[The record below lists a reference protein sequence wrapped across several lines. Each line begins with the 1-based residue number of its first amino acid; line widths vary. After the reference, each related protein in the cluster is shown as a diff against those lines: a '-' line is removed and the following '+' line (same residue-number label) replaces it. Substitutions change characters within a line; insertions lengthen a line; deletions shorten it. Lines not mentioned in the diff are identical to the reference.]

1 MKNWSIPENLITKPF
16 LSPKDLKEILGISIQ
31 SIYRLIDTRKL
42 PAFKIGKSLRFYKED
57 VIEFI
62 QKQRIDQFW

>member
-1 MKNWSIPENLITKPF
+1 MTKPF
-16 LSPKDLKEILGISIQ
+16 LSPKDLKELLGISIP
-31 SIYRLIDTRKL
+31 SIYRLIDNRKL

-62 QKQRIDQFW
+62 QKQRIDQF

>member
-1 MKNWSIPENLITKPF
+1 MKNWTIPENLMTKPF
-16 LSPKDLKEILGISIQ
+16 LSPKDLKELLGISIP
-31 SIYRLIDTRKL
+31 SIYRLIDNRKL

-62 QKQRIDQFW
+62 QKQRIDQF